1 MRIVPG
7 GKGDFMQRLRYFWTG
22 LPLASKLQFIALGL
36 ILGSVF
42 VNRDLALRWFGLPLW
57 QITTPLILVT
67 IVLGRL
73 LLPWMLR
80 HPQQAQSILSWSGM
94 IVFSLG
100 LVGTMQWWGRL
111 LITHV
116 FLTTAMW
123 LNASCWFW
131 LISEIQRRNALLA
144 EAEFPE
150 STSTTD
156 DDSRWI
162 DSKETGR

>member
-1 MRIVPG
+1 
-7 GKGDFMQRLRYFWTG
+7 MQRLRYFWTG

-36 ILGSVF
+36 ILGAVF
-42 VNRDLALRWFGLPLW
+42 VKRDLELRWFGLPLW

-80 HPQQAQSILSWSGM
+80 RPRQAQWILSWSGR
-94 IVFSLG
+94 IVFVLG

-131 LISEIQRRNALLA
+131 FSSEIQRRIEALASGGL
-144 EAEFPE
+144 PE
-150 STSTTD
+150 SESMAD
-156 DDSRWI
+156 DDSRFV